1 MSSEIR
7 SDQSLSRVRLFATP
21 WIAARQASLSITNS
35 RSSLRLTSID
45 SVMPSSH
52 LTLCRPLLLLT
63 PIPPSI
69 RVFSNESTLHM
80 TWPKYWSF
88 SFSIILPKKSQGWSA
103 SEWTGWIS
111 LQSKGLSFYVILC
124 PFLMLI
130 HTPLNLIIQCP
141 CSPRKDR
148 YEWTTPIE
156 DSPSS
161 VWFLCRDHHQKR
173 ASKLECSLLIK
184 TDLFLQE
191 KVHEMRFVSF
201 HLCKCLQWNHILNI
215 FRIFPYILKSEA
227 CHFLCE
233 GSFSLFYKFHVRT
246 VIVLFYWHKVSKPK
260 STRVV
265 QSLLCALSCAKCLYT
280 YFSVIAFSI

>member
-35 RSSLRLTSID
+35 RSSLRLTSVD

-246 VIVLFYWHKVSKPK
+246 VIVLFYWRKVSKPK

>member
-1 MSSEIR
+1 
-7 SDQSLSRVRLFATP
+7 
-21 WIAARQASLSITNS
+21 
-35 RSSLRLTSID
+35 
-45 SVMPSSH
+45 MPSSH
-52 LTLCRPLLLLT
+52 LILCHPLLLLP
-63 PIPPSI
+63 PIPPRI

-80 TWPKYWSF
+80 MWPKYWSF

-184 TDLFLQE
+184 TDVFLQE

>member
-1 MSSEIR
+1 
-7 SDQSLSRVRLFATP
+7 
-21 WIAARQASLSITNS
+21 
-35 RSSLRLTSID
+35 
-45 SVMPSSH
+45 MPSSH

-246 VIVLFYWHKVSKPK
+246 VIVLFYWRKVSKPK

>member
-1 MSSEIR
+1 
-7 SDQSLSRVRLFATP
+7 
-21 WIAARQASLSITNS
+21 
-35 RSSLRLTSID
+35 
-45 SVMPSSH
+45 
-52 LTLCRPLLLLT
+52 
-63 PIPPSI
+63 
-69 RVFSNESTLHM
+69 
-80 TWPKYWSF
+80 
-88 SFSIILPKKSQGWSA
+88 
-103 SEWTGWIS
+103 
-111 LQSKGLSFYVILC
+111 
-124 PFLMLI
+124 MLI

-184 TDLFLQE
+184 TDVFLQE